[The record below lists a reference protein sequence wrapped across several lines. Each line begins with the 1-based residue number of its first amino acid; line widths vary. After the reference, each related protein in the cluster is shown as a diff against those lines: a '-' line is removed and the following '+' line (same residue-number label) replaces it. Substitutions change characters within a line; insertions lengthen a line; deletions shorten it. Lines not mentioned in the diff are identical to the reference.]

1 MLYRISDLTLKSNV
15 PLVDLQHGYSA
26 EPDLHFE
33 LRPAG
38 LKRHATAD
46 WFHESLQPGGETWLM
61 IGKLGGDYLLRFADL
76 SDFVIANEMRSI
88 HCFPLEG
95 VPLETISHLLLN
107 HVIPLVLNQR
117 GKVVLH
123 AGAVVLPQGAVAFM
137 GRSGRGKSTLT
148 AALAQRGYPLLTDD
162 GLLLEER
169 GGRLIVIPS
178 YPGLRLWP
186 EMAELFFNSAP
197 QAPAVAHYSEK
208 KLLKLQNTQLP
219 FTSAPVPL
227 RRVYLLAPPE
237 ETAGLAEVV
246 ITPLPPREAFIETF
260 KHAFQID
267 NTSRVRLKQ
276 GFEAIAR
283 AVAEPIYFRLA
294 FPRDVVMLTM
304 VCEAILADVRRADCE
319 GKTYFPCGS

>member
-1 MLYRISDLTLKSNV
+1 MLYQISDLTLKSNV
-15 PLVDLQHGYSA
+15 QLSELVHASSA

-33 LRPAG
+33 LRPA
-38 LKRHATAD
+38 ATELGAAD
-46 WFHESLQPGGETWLM
+46 WFHEWLQPSGETWLT
-61 IGKLGGDYLLRFADL
+61 IGKLGADYLLRFADL

-88 HCFPLEG
+88 HCFPLAG
-95 VPLETISHLLLN
+95 VPLETIAHLLLN
-107 HVIPLVLNQR
+107 QVIPLVLSQR

-137 GRSGRGKSTLT
+137 GRSGLGKSTLT
-148 AALAQRGYPLLTDD
+148 ATLAQRGYPMLTDD

-169 GGRLIVIPS
+169 GGRLLVIPS

-186 EMAELFFNSAP
+186 EMAEMFFKSAP
-197 QAPAVAHYSEK
+197 QLSAVSHYSEK
-208 KLLKLQNTQLP
+208 KLVKLQNTQLP
-219 FTSAPVPL
+219 FTGVPVPL

-237 ETAGLAEVV
+237 ETVGLADVI

-260 KHAFQID
+260 KHAFRID
-267 NTSRVRLKQ
+267 NTCRVRLQQ

-294 FPRDVVMLTM
+294 FPRDIAMLPMVV
-304 VCEAILADVRRADCE
+304 EAILADVSGAGRL
-319 GKTYFPCGS
+319 GKQIRPLH